1 MYDRQQI
8 TDELIATIRAIRLVV
23 FDFDGVFT
31 DNTVYVFEDGRE
43 AVRCWR
49 GDGLGLRTLEDLA
62 ITPMILSTEKN
73 PVVGK
78 RARKLNIRC
87 ESGIENKF
95 TRLREI
101 VEQQGL
107 QFRQVAYVGN
117 DVNDRDCLAAAGLP
131 IIVNDAHPALVDLA
145 RYRTKAPGGR
155 GAVREICD
163 LFARIRSE
171 RS

>member
-8 TDELIATIRAIRLVV
+8 TDELISQIRHIRLVV

-49 GDGLGLRTLEDLA
+49 GDGLGLRILESLA

-73 PVVGK
+73 PVVGE

-87 ESGIENKF
+87 ESGIQDKF
-95 TRLREI
+95 ARLTEI
-101 VEQQGL
+101 VGQQGL

-117 DVNDRDCLAAAGLP
+117 DINDRDCLAAAGLP
-131 IIVNDAHPALVDLA
+131 IIVDDAHPELAALA
-145 RYRTKAPGGR
+145 RYRTKTPGGR

-163 LFARIRSE
+163 LFARIRSG
-171 RS
+171 RF

>member
-8 TDELIATIRAIRLVV
+8 TDELISRIRHIRLVV

-62 ITPMILSTEKN
+62 ITPLILSTEKN
-73 PVVGK
+73 PVVVE

-87 ESGIENKF
+87 ESGIQNKYA
-95 TRLREI
+95 RLTEI
-101 VEQQGL
+101 IGQLGL
-107 QFRQVAYVGN
+107 QFHQVAYVGN
-117 DVNDRDCLAAAGLP
+117 DINDRDCLAAAGVP
-131 IIVNDAHPALVDLA
+131 IVVDDAHPEMVALA
-145 RYRTKAPGGR
+145 RYRTKTPGGR

-163 LFARIRSE
+163 LFARIRSG
-171 RS
+171 RF